1 MRDVDSADFS
11 ESTFDSC
18 TTVRVVCSG
27 PLTCYST
34 LWLAPLSRSTYTIL
48 SMFSLGKSVVE
59 NNFLVKSRSTH
70 TLQPKPR
77 TARHSMVKCT
87 NWRRL
92 NGACG
97 AVVVMDPLCGGRD
110 DRLLVSRCAT
120 NEWVS
125 GGMCQVPWMAKR
137 L

>member
-1 MRDVDSADFS
+1 MYNVASADLTG
-11 ESTFDSC
+11 STFESC
-18 TTVRVVCSG
+18 SAVRVVCSG

-92 NGACG
+92 NWACG

-110 DRLLVSRCAT
+110 HRLLVSRSVMNVAAGDGDHDHGDG
-120 NEWVS
+120 W
-125 GGMCQVPWMAKR
+125 
-137 L
+137 